1 MIATAAALLRSEPQP
16 APDVTALREA
26 YCISVCGEYCTS
38 MQCRSWR
45 KFAALLHSEPKLGG
59 TV

>member
-1 MIATAAALLRSEPQP
+1 
-16 APDVTALREA
+16 VTALREA

-45 KFAALLHSEPKLGG
+45 KFAALLRSEPKLGG